1 MSKLTSVEKFFIGR
15 ISLGL
20 DGIGDEMG
28 KDDIEKL
35 MSNGA
40 NCSEELKN
48 RIKNS
53 LTFAYA
59 KDIDNFKTKNI
70 TDDPVSFWEESVKR
84 LLGEKENLLCDIV
97 NEWYTKYKKPGLL
110 DILKG
115 LFKK

>member
-1 MSKLTSVEKFFIGR
+1 MGKLTAVEKFFLGR

-20 DGIGDEMG
+20 NGIGDEMG

-35 MSNGA
+35 LSNGA
-40 NCSEELKN
+40 NCSEEFKK

-59 KDIDNFKTKNI
+59 KDFDNFKTKI
-70 TDDPVSFWEESVKR
+70 VTEDPTSLWDESVKR
-84 LLGEKENLLCDIV
+84 LYSKKENLLCDIV
-97 NEWYTKYKKPGLL
+97 NEWYSKYKKPGFF
-110 DILKG
+110 DMIKG